1 MSALKTRMGID
12 IDVGRR
18 LMKVKRSLAVC
29 IRSKEIKH
37 GMAKCIRTCGLSNL
51 RCSHSASDY

>member
-1 MSALKTRMGID
+1 
-12 IDVGRR
+12 
-18 LMKVKRSLAVC
+18 MKVKRSLAVC
-29 IRSKEIKH
+29 VRSKEIKH